1 MKNRNA
7 YISRTFVY
15 LQIDAIG
22 VNIETKEV
30 KTYTVKVKSGFR
42 TNTAKEKAVQNALPE
57 GVKLVAITSET
68 PIEELRGML
77 ITDFLEQSIPLDFS
91 KNDEIGGE
99 Q

>member
-42 TNTAKEKAVQNALPE
+42 TTTAKEKAVQNALPE

-77 ITDFLEQSIPLDFS
+77 IADFLEQSIPLDFS
-91 KNDEIGGE
+91 KNDEIGGDE
-99 Q
+99 

>member
-1 MKNRNA
+1 MKNRNS
-7 YISRTFVY
+7 YITRTFVY

-22 VNIETKEV
+22 VNLESKEV

-42 TNTAKEKAVQNALPE
+42 TTTAKEKAVQNALPE

-77 ITDFLEQSIPLDFS
+77 IADFLEQSIPLDFS
-91 KNDEIGGE
+91 KDENEGGDE
-99 Q
+99 

>member
-42 TNTAKEKAVQNALPE
+42 TTTAKEKAVQNALPE

-68 PIEELRGML
+68 PIEELRGIL
-77 ITDFLEQSIPLDFS
+77 IADFLEQSILLDFS
-91 KNDEIGGE
+91 KNDEIGGDE
-99 Q
+99 